1 MTKNSSV
8 LAQLY
13 SVIHSRKRDSPK
25 TSYTAELLSQGM
37 PKIAQK
43 VGEEAVEVI
52 TAALVENENKVIK
65 ESADLL
71 YHLLVLWAQKGVTPE
86 NVWNELRRR
95 EGTSGVLEK
104 TSRHKD

>member
-1 MTKNSSV
+1 MTQNSDV
-8 LAQLY
+8 LDQLY
-13 SVIHSRKRDSPK
+13 SVIQNRKGDNPEN
-25 TSYTAELLSQGM
+25 SYTAKLLSQGM

-71 YHLLVLWAQKGVTPE
+71 YHLLVLWAQKDVTPE
-86 NVWNELRRR
+86 KVWNELRRR
-95 EGTSGVLEK
+95 EKTSGILEK
-104 TSRHKD
+104 TSRQKD

>member
-1 MTKNSSV
+1 MTQNSNV
-8 LAQLY
+8 LDQLY
-13 SVIHSRKRDSPK
+13 SVIQNRKSYSPE

-86 NVWNELRRR
+86 NVWNELRSR
-95 EGTSGVLEK
+95 EGVSGVLEK
-104 TSRHKD
+104 VSRQKD

>member
-1 MTKNSSV
+1 MTQNSDV
-8 LAQLY
+8 LDQLY
-13 SVIHSRKRDSPK
+13 SVIQHRKGDNPEN
-25 TSYTAELLSQGM
+25 SYTAKLLSQGM

-95 EGTSGVLEK
+95 EKTSGILEK
-104 TSRHKD
+104 TSRQKD

>member
-8 LAQLY
+8 LDQLY
-13 SVIHSRKRDSPK
+13 SVIQNRKSDSPE
-25 TSYTAELLSQGM
+25 TSYTAELLSQGL

-52 TAALVENENKVIK
+52 TAALDENENKVIS

-71 YHLLVLWAQKGVTPE
+71 NHLLVLWAQKGVTPE

-95 EGTSGVLEK
+95 EGTSGALEK
-104 TSRHKD
+104 TSRQKD

>member
-1 MTKNSSV
+1 MTQNSNV
-8 LAQLY
+8 LDQLY
-13 SVIHSRKRDSPK
+13 SVIQNRKSDNPE
-25 TSYTAELLSQGM
+25 TSYTAKLLSQGM

-71 YHLLVLWAQKGVTPE
+71 YHLLVLWAQKGVTPG

-95 EGTSGVLEK
+95 EGVSGVMEK
-104 TSRHKD
+104 TSRQKD

>member
-1 MTKNSSV
+1 MNQKSSV
-8 LAQLY
+8 LDQLY
-13 SVIHSRKRDSPK
+13 SVIQNRKDDNPEA
-25 TSYTAELLSQGM
+25 SYTAELLSKGM

-52 TAALVENENKVIK
+52 TAALIENENKVIK
-65 ESADLL
+65 ECADLL

-95 EGTSGVLEK
+95 EGTSGISEK
-104 TSRHKD
+104 TSRQKD

>member
-1 MTKNSSV
+1 MTQNSNV
-8 LAQLY
+8 LDQLY
-13 SVIHSRKRDSPK
+13 SVIQNRKVDNPE
-25 TSYTAELLSQGM
+25 TSYTAELISQGM
-37 PKIAQK
+37 PKIVQK

-95 EGTSGVLEK
+95 EGTSGISEK
-104 TSRHKD
+104 TSRQKD

>member
-1 MTKNSSV
+1 MTQNSNV
-8 LAQLY
+8 LDQLY
-13 SVIHSRKRDSPK
+13 SVIQNRKGDNPEN
-25 TSYTAELLSQGM
+25 SYTAKLLSQGM

-86 NVWNELRRR
+86 NVWNELHSR
-95 EGTSGVLEK
+95 EGVSGVLEK
-104 TSRHKD
+104 ASRQKD

>member
-1 MTKNSSV
+1 MIQNSNV
-8 LAQLY
+8 LDQLY
-13 SVIHSRKRDSPK
+13 SVIQNRKDDNPE
-25 TSYTAELLSQGM
+25 TSYTAELISQGM
-37 PKIAQK
+37 PKIVQK

-86 NVWNELRRR
+86 NVWNELRSR
-95 EGTSGVLEK
+95 EGVSGVLEK
-104 TSRHKD
+104 VSRQKD

>member
-1 MTKNSSV
+1 MTKNSNV
-8 LAQLY
+8 LDQLY
-13 SVIHSRKRDSPK
+13 SVIQNRKGDNPE

-86 NVWNELRRR
+86 NVWNELRCR

-104 TSRHKD
+104 TSRQKD

>member
-1 MTKNSSV
+1 MTQNSNV
-8 LAQLY
+8 LDQLY
-13 SVIHSRKRDSPK
+13 SVIQNRKDDNPE
-25 TSYTAELLSQGM
+25 TSYTAELISQGM
-37 PKIAQK
+37 PKIVQK

-86 NVWNELRRR
+86 NVWSELSRR
-95 EGTSGVLEK
+95 EGASGVLEK
-104 TSRHKD
+104 TSRQKD

>member
-1 MTKNSSV
+1 MTQNSNV
-8 LAQLY
+8 LDQLY
-13 SVIHSRKRDSPK
+13 SVIQNRKSDSPE

-71 YHLLVLWAQKGVTPE
+71 YHLLVLWAQKGVTRE

-104 TSRHKD
+104 TSRQKD

>member
-1 MTKNSSV
+1 MTQNSNV
-8 LAQLY
+8 LDQLY
-13 SVIHSRKRDSPK
+13 SVIQNRKGDNPE
-25 TSYTAELLSQGM
+25 TSYTAKLLSQGM

-86 NVWNELRRR
+86 NVWNELRCR
-95 EGTSGVLEK
+95 EGASGVLEK
-104 TSRHKD
+104 ISRQKD

>member
-1 MTKNSSV
+1 MTQNSNV
-8 LAQLY
+8 LDQLY
-13 SVIHSRKRDSPK
+13 SVIRNRKDDNPE
-25 TSYTAELLSQGM
+25 TSYTAELLSQGT

-71 YHLLVLWAQKGVTPE
+71 YHLLVLWAQKGVTPG

-95 EGTSGVLEK
+95 EGVSGVLEK
-104 TSRHKD
+104 TSRQKD